1 MVSPP
6 HLANKRCHFLQHWLR
21 LRDSLWD
28 SFLCCMQ
35 GHWSLWMESYT
46 KHLCV
51 QNRARIGGSLWGFIS
66 PCMYHDWTVREA
78 PLDLAKEYK
87 NEWCRHPIWRIRGV
101 TSYSIGSGYVTAFGI
116 PFFVACKAIGVD
128 GWSLRQNIYVCRIG
142 PG

>member
-1 MVSPP
+1 
-6 HLANKRCHFLQHWLR
+6 
-21 LRDSLWD
+21 
-28 SFLCCMQ
+28 
-35 GHWSLWMESYT
+35 MESYT

-51 QNRARIGGSLWGFIS
+51 QNRARLGGRLGGSIS

-78 PLDLAKEYK
+78 PSHFAKEYK

-116 PFFVACKAIGVD
+116 PFFIACKAIGVD
-128 GWSLRQNIYVCRIG
+128 GWSLTKNMYMCRIG